1 MYFIFQG
8 SYFIQGFLLY
18 PRLLTDL
25 YKLYFIQGFFVSRFL
40 YIVILHVVNYVLCVC
55 YPVFGLM
62 CCFLS
67 SGCYTT
73 PLIHCCSSIKITPKA
88 VPLYLSTGALQE
100 GILIQS
106 VVGGAQPAQ
115 SVILTRKWAQ
125 CTNRTPMNNC
135 CRPLR

>member
-8 SYFIQGFLLY
+8 SYFIQGFLQHL
-18 PRLLTDL
+18 RVLALS
-25 YKLYFIQGFFVSRFL
+25 KASCFIQGIL
-40 YIVILHVVNYVLCVC
+40 YSVILHVNYVLCVC

-106 VVGGAQPAQ
+106 VVEGAQPAQ

>member
-8 SYFIQGFLLY
+8 SYFIQDFLQHL
-18 PRLLTDL
+18 RVLALS
-25 YKLYFIQGFFVSRFL
+25 KASYFIQGIL
-40 YIVILHVVNYVLCVC
+40 YSVILHVNYVLCVC

-100 GILIQS
+100 GIVIQS
-106 VVGGAQPAQ
+106 VVGGAQPAPECNPHQ
-115 SVILTRKWAQ
+115 ERAQ
-125 CTNRTPMNNC
+125 CTNRTPMNN
-135 CRPLR
+135 